1 MVYSDKSM
9 EMQKNTKIR
18 PVGGEFFHMNRR
30 PDEIPDRQTDRQ
42 KYGWADMTKLIVD
55 FRNFGNAPKKKS
67 RFVNCAQR
75 KCVPKTKKSLLFARM
90 AYVYL
95 LFCSR
100 ESAGNRWDNTNC
112 KEMLNRSIFLPI
124 PVGRAV
130 HGVSFAAARML
141 GLRVLNPTGG
151 GGMDVCLLRISCV
164 VSATG

>member
-30 PDEIPDRQTDRQ
+30 PDEIPDRQTEIRMGRHDKTNSRFSQ
-42 KYGWADMTKLIVD
+42 FWECAQ
-55 FRNFGNAPKKKS
+55 KKS

-151 GGMDVCLLRISCV
+151 GGMDVCLLRMSCV